1 MSNNANSGTP
11 STIVPAPVNPNAPA
25 VVNKTPLSLSK
36 GQRLSLTKELPGF
49 THILV
54 GLGWSPRKTSG
65 KKFDLDAS
73 AFLVKA
79 DGKVRGDSDLVFY
92 KKGFETHSS
101 GAVIHNGDNQDGEGE
116 GDDETISI
124 DLTKVPVDIA
134 KIVIAVTIYAG
145 RQRGQNF
152 GQVDDAY
159 VRLVDPANGTEVRR
173 FDLSEDASTVTAMIF
188 VRFYRKD
195 NGWSLEAVGQGYDG
209 GLKKLCAEHGIEADE
224 EVDS

>member
-1 MSNNANSGTP
+1 MSNNANSNTT
-11 STIVPAPVNPNAPA
+11 STIVPAPVNPNAPVKA
-25 VVNKTPLSLSK
+25 PLALTK

-49 THILV
+49 TQILV

-79 DGKVRGDSDLVFY
+79 DGKVRNDNDLVFY
-92 KKGFETHSS
+92 KKGWETHSS

-124 DLTKVPVDIA
+124 DLTKVPAEIA

-152 GQVDDAY
+152 GMVDDAY
-159 VRLVDPANGTEVRR
+159 VRLVDPTNGTEVRR

-209 GLKKLCAEHGIEADE
+209 GLKTLCAEHGIDADE